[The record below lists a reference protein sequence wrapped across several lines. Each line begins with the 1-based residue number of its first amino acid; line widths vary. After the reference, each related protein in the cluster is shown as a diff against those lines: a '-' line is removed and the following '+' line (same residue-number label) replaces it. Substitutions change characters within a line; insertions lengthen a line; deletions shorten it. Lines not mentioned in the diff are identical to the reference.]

1 MCVPARHDLIE
12 VIRFDMLARPLGP
25 DVSPSSVTHRR
36 ASQCLARARAP
47 EAHIDRWLGCVM
59 STSTERN
66 SSRLSRGLDRLR
78 TLARIDRTTRMGRSR
93 HALAAP
99 APGMGTPMAVFFF
112 GRVERA
118 KGGLTKAVLMR
129 ASLFA
134 AAGWSTH
141 LALAED
147 APELSEVLA
156 ELRAAGRL
164 HPEVVVHRFPVERS
178 RLPGEFEDRIRTG
191 QREGDRAEQLAAW
204 LDWMISRDGAVVFV
218 DSPMAVPVLARMRDP
233 RAGRIYVVHVPHLA
247 QRAYRGVTA
256 EQVAV
261 GPLTRRF
268 RDRVDPHLA
277 ELDRIVTLTAAQ
289 RDDLVTR
296 YGPSLPVVVIPHF
309 AEPQPLQALP
319 PEYDPRLVLAMGRLL
334 PVKRFDDA
342 LQVMARVLAE
352 VPDARMVVHGR
363 GEDLPRLQHLA
374 AELGIA
380 ERVEFPGY
388 TTDPH
393 AAMAQ
398 ATCLLVTGRREAMPL
413 TQLECLTV
421 GTPVVVYDVRY
432 GPAEIVRDG
441 IDGFVVPEG
450 DLQAAADSIVRLLLD
465 PALRAR
471 MSASAMEV
479 TERFSRQEYD
489 EAWLDLARRVHDE
502 RVR

>member
-1 MCVPARHDLIE
+1 
-12 VIRFDMLARPLGP
+12 
-25 DVSPSSVTHRR
+25 
-36 ASQCLARARAP
+36 
-47 EAHIDRWLGCVM
+47 
-59 STSTERN
+59 
-66 SSRLSRGLDRLR
+66 
-78 TLARIDRTTRMGRSR
+78 
-93 HALAAP
+93 
-99 APGMGTPMAVFFF
+99 
-112 GRVERA
+112 
-118 KGGLTKAVLMR
+118 
-129 ASLFA
+129 
-134 AAGWSTH
+134 
-141 LALAED
+141 
-147 APELSEVLA
+147 
-156 ELRAAGRL
+156 
-164 HPEVVVHRFPVERS
+164 
-178 RLPGEFEDRIRTG
+178 
-191 QREGDRAEQLAAW
+191 
-204 LDWMISRDGAVVFV
+204 
-218 DSPMAVPVLARMRDP
+218 
-233 RAGRIYVVHVPHLA
+233 
-247 QRAYRGVTA
+247 
-256 EQVAV
+256 
-261 GPLTRRF
+261 
-268 RDRVDPHLA
+268 
-277 ELDRIVTLTAAQ
+277 
-289 RDDLVTR
+289 
-296 YGPSLPVVVIPHF
+296 
-309 AEPQPLQALP
+309 
-319 PEYDPRLVLAMGRLL
+319 
-334 PVKRFDDA
+334 
-342 LQVMARVLAE
+342 
-352 VPDARMVVHGR
+352 VHGR